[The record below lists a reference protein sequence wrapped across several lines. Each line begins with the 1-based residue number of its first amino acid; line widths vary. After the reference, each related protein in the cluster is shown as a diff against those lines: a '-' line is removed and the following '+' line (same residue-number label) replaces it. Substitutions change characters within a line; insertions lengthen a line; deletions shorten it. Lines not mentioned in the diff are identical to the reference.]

1 MANDPF
7 SGKGDVI
14 TIDGPA
20 GAGKSTIARL
30 LAVKIGYEYLDT
42 GAIYRGVTLFLSDRS
57 ITPMD
62 GAGIAKALDKCS
74 VVLAGR
80 NININ
85 GEDVTEKIRSTE
97 IDKKVSAYSAVR
109 EVRRFLL
116 KIQRK
121 QSLGRRMVA
130 EGRDMGSVVFPDAR
144 VKIYL
149 DASLEVRSERRWKEL
164 GARGASIT
172 LDEVRRQVEERDRLD
187 SEREISPLRIPEKA
201 HVIDSSGK
209 SPEAVVE
216 EIMGIISGRAGG

>member
-80 NININ
+80 SININ
-85 GEDVTEKIRSTE
+85 VEDVTEKIRSTE

>member
-1 MANDPF
+1 M
-7 SGKGDVI
+7 
-14 TIDGPA
+14 
-20 GAGKSTIARL
+20 
-30 LAVKIGYEYLDT
+30 
-42 GAIYRGVTLFLSDRS
+42 
-57 ITPMD
+57 
-62 GAGIAKALDKCS
+62 
-74 VVLAGR
+74 
-80 NININ
+80 
-85 GEDVTEKIRSTE
+85 
-97 IDKKVSAYSAVR
+97 R

-216 EIMGIISGRAGG
+216 EIMGIISGRAGGSRDQKKWEARS